1 VLLAA
6 TQLYAGPDK
15 AHNRRQAQE
24 AIERAGGD
32 GAGLVVLPEA
42 SMFGFGTPSTDLRAA
57 AEALDG
63 PFVSALVESAG
74 RAGTVVVAGTF
85 EPAAGA
91 RVHNT
96 VVIVDGNGV
105 LGRYRKLHLYDALG
119 WRESDRVEPGEAG
132 EDDFVVIKVADLH
145 VGVMTCFDLRF
156 LEMARVLCDRGAD
169 VLCVP
174 AAWVA
179 GPHKAEVWGDLCRAR
194 AIENTSY
201 VVAGAQPAPEFAGCA
216 MVVDPLG
223 VTLASLGAADVGAH
237 ALGEASAEKLAE
249 VRAAL
254 PLLASRRF
262 DVVPR

>member
-1 VLLAA
+1 
-6 TQLYAGPDK
+6 
-15 AHNRRQAQE
+15 
-24 AIERAGGD
+24 
-32 GAGLVVLPEA
+32 
-42 SMFGFGTPSTDLRAA
+42 
-57 AEALDG
+57 
-63 PFVSALVESAG
+63 
-74 RAGTVVVAGTF
+74 
-85 EPAAGA
+85 
-91 RVHNT
+91 

-156 LEMARVLCDRGAD
+156 PEMARVLCDRGAD

-201 VVAGAQPAPEFAGCA
+201 VVAGAQPAPEFTGCA